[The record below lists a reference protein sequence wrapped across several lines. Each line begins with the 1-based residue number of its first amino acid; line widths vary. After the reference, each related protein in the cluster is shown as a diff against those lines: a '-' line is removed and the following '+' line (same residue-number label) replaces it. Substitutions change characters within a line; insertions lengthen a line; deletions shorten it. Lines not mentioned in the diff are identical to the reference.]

1 MVMKKSTILMLM
13 VTLAVVTGCD
23 FFRKLAGRP
32 TSEDIEEKRVAIMR
46 AEEAAH
52 QARQDSIR
60 MEHQK
65 VVDSLAMMDSIR
77 QHGGSI
83 LDPDSLG
90 GLVATKLEARYY
102 IVVGSFRSR
111 ANAESLLATASSLNY
126 APALITFRNG
136 LIAVGVSPA
145 DNLTD
150 AYASLKKVRQE
161 KFCPS
166 DVWILVNE

>member
-1 MVMKKSTILMLM
+1 MKKSMILMLM
-13 VTLAVVTGCD
+13 VTLTLVTGCD

-32 TSEDIEEKRVAIMR
+32 TSEDIDEKRVAIMK

-52 QARQDSIR
+52 QARMDSIR

-77 QHGGSI
+77 QQAGTI
-83 LDPDSLG
+83 LNPLSLG
-90 GLVATKLEARYY
+90 GLSATELEARYY
-102 IVVGSFRSR
+102 IIIGSFRSR
-111 ANAESLLATASSLNY
+111 ANAESLLNAAAQEYS
-126 APALITFRNG
+126 PALISFQNG

-145 DNLTD
+145 NNLKD
-150 AYASLKKVRQE
+150 VYASLKKVRNE

>member
-1 MVMKKSTILMLM
+1 MKKSMILMLM
-13 VTLAVVTGCD
+13 VTLTLTTGCD

-52 QARQDSIR
+52 QARMDSIR

-77 QHGGSI
+77 QQAGTI
-83 LDPDSLG
+83 LNPSSLG
-90 GLVATKLEARYY
+90 GLSATELEARYY
-102 IVVGSFRSR
+102 IIVGSFRSR
-111 ANAESLLATASSLNY
+111 ANAESLLNAASSGEY
-126 APALITFRNG
+126 SPSLISFRNG
-136 LIAVGVSPA
+136 LIAVGVSPTN
-145 DNLTD
+145 NLKD
-150 AYASLKKVRQE
+150 AYASLMKVRNE

>member
-1 MVMKKSTILMLM
+1 MKKSMILMLM
-13 VTLAVVTGCD
+13 VALPLLTGCD

-32 TSEDIEEKRVAIMR
+32 TSEDIENKRIAIMR

-52 QARQDSIR
+52 QARLDSIR
-60 MEHQK
+60 IEHQK
-65 VVDSLAMMDSIR
+65 VVDSLAMMDSIK
-77 QHGGSI
+77 QQGGSI
-83 LDPDSLG
+83 LNPSSLG
-90 GLVATKLEARYY
+90 GLFATKLQARYY
-102 IVVGSFRSR
+102 VIVGSFRSR

-166 DVWILVNE
+166 YVWILVNE